1 MTIRFVQSV
10 ALNETSTMEQTVQ
23 AERSS
28 LAANGIEN
36 SDICRV
42 IGPTKL
48 EGMTACSCCNR
59 RLGDER
65 QTVGETDFATHRHSS
80 LFQNESSD
88 DDSSED
94 MDDNDHMMPGVLSH
108 GVPYTV
114 KKTVVQGWV
123 HKKGTGMDWIGS
135 RGWKPRWASL
145 VVSPASKQSLF
156 LDWLHHLMFS
166 LKFLA
171 GFDSGT
177 RR

>member
-1 MTIRFVQSV
+1 
-10 ALNETSTMEQTVQ
+10 MEQAAQ
-23 AERSS
+23 AERSR
-28 LAANGIEN
+28 LAANRMEN
-36 SDICRV
+36 SDTCRV

-59 RLGDER
+59 RLSDDR
-65 QTVGETDFATHRHSS
+65 QTVGETDFANRHSS

-88 DDSSED
+88 DDSTED
-94 MDDNDHMMPGVLSH
+94 MDDDDHMMPGVLSD

-135 RGWKPRWASL
+135 RAWKPRWASI
-145 VVSPASKQSLF
+145 VVSRLLTEFYF
-156 LDWLHHLMFS
+156 LTAFIIS
-166 LKFLA
+166 SFFIQILA

-177 RR
+177 RRRCPFAPNLLAHFFS

>member
-1 MTIRFVQSV
+1 MTYQFVQSA
-10 ALNETSTMEQTVQ
+10 ALDETSTMEQTAQ
-23 AERSS
+23 AERPS
-28 LAANGIEN
+28 LAAKRMEN

-59 RLGDER
+59 SLSDER
-65 QTVGETDFATHRHSS
+65 QTVGETDFANRHSS

-88 DDSSED
+88 EDSTED
-94 MDDNDHMMPGVLSH
+94 MDDDDHMMPGLLSY

-114 KKTVVQGWV
+114 KKTLVQGWV

-135 RGWKPRWASL
+135 RGWKPRWASI
-145 VVSPASKQSLF
+145 VVSRLETEFYF
-156 LDWLHHLMFS
+156 LIGFIISH
-166 LKFLA
+166 FLIDFVA
-171 GFDSGT
+171 GYDRRT